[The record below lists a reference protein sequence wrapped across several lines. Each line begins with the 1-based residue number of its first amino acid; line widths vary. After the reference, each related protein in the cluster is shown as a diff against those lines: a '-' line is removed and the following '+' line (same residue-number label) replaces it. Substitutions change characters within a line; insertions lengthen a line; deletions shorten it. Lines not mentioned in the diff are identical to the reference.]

1 MSCCQP
7 KSSEGQQAVGAEGRR
22 AFCSQVCAVVC
33 GGAAAAVPAAAG
45 VATFLS
51 PLGDKAPAGLR
62 VRLTTLENLPDDGAP
77 RKFPVLADRSDAWNR
92 FSREVV
98 GSVFIRKIEGT
109 KQAAAIQV
117 VCPHA
122 GCFVSYDAKK
132 KIYYCP
138 CHQASFDLTGNRL
151 DAKSPS
157 PRDLDALKCEI
168 VNGNEVWVEFENFR
182 TGTSKKIVQA

>member
-1 MSCCQP
+1 MSCCQREP
-7 KSSEGQQAVGAEGRR
+7 SGGDAAACTEGRR
-22 AFCSQVCAVVC
+22 SFCAQVCAVVC
-33 GGAAAAVPAAAG
+33 GGAAVAVPAAAG
-45 VATFLS
+45 VATLLS
-51 PLGDKAPAGLR
+51 PLRDQAPAGLR

-98 GSVFIRKIEGT
+98 GSVFIRKTGP

-122 GCFVSYDAKK
+122 GCFVSYEAAK

-138 CHQASFDLTGNRL
+138 CHQASFDLTGKRL
-151 DAKSPS
+151 DAQSPS
-157 PRDLDALKCEI
+157 PRDLDALECEI
-168 VNGNEVWVEFENFR
+168 VNGNEVWVKFENFR
-182 TGTSKKIVQA
+182 TGTPQKIVQA